1 MVAKIAGQDVKANK
15 ENVTTAASTVT
26 AAEKDGQLE
35 MDVTAPSEEKTDTN
49 VFWSQVVVVNA

>member
-26 AAEKDGQLE
+26 AAEKDGQPE
-35 MDVTAPSEEKTDTN
+35 MDVMAPSEEKTDTN
-49 VFWSQVVVVNA
+49 VF